1 MNFKKVNPLTKEYL
15 ESIGFSWHTDKDGS
29 NYLED
34 EIICISENEANAFY
48 EASNELYDMF
58 VAAAQKVI
66 DENRFDELDIPFN
79 LIDAIKMSWE
89 NDVHWHLYS
98 RFDFAGGLDEK
109 PIKLLEFNADT
120 PTTLFETAI
129 LQWALLRQND
139 MNESSQFNSL
149 YESLMDNFKRL
160 ITLDDSV
167 DSFDEYYEGWKIL
180 FSSIAANSE
189 DELTTRLL
197 EHIAKEAGF
206 NTNFSFIDEI
216 EFSPEGIFKEGINYE
231 YLFKLIPWENI
242 AIEEGELAMLLT
254 QIIKNQKA
262 IILNPA
268 YTLLFQ
274 SKGILKILWELYPNH
289 PLLLETSDKPLKG
302 KKCVKKPM
310 FGREGANV
318 SILDENGD
326 VIQEN
331 GGEYSNNKFIYQEF
345 TELNSKDENYY
356 QAGVFF
362 AYEACGLGFR
372 KGSLIMDNFAKFV
385 AHYIKE

>member
-289 PLLLETSDKPLKG
+289 PLLLETSGKPLKG